1 MKVDC
6 RHCYKILLTNK
17 TKRITTSLYAYMII
31 KKISRSFRRLINNTK
46 QI

>member
-17 TKRITTSLYAYMII
+17 TKRKSLYDY

>member
-17 TKRITTSLYAYMII
+17 TKRITKSLYDYMII
-31 KKISRSFRRLINNTK
+31 KKYQDHLED
-46 QI
+46 

>member
-17 TKRITTSLYAYMII
+17 TKSIRKSLYDY
-31 KKISRSFRRLINNTK
+31 KKISRLFRRLINNTK